1 MYILKGA
8 YNLFDKMNSLNAN
21 TNTPKLPHIEGQIW
35 KYVKHYP
42 NDMS

>member
-8 YNLFDKMNSLNAN
+8 YNLFDKMNSPNAN
-21 TNTPKLPHIEGQIW
+21 KNTPKLLHIEGQIW
-35 KYVKHYP
+35 KYAKHYP